1 MDRLRR
7 ISEIVSTL
15 SAIEITS
22 PFVQEGEVIQGTIR
36 ASVNEVTLP
45 FDVVIYAPYPLQFH
59 GSETI
64 SFFNKD
70 LIEFDHVMRNGYI
83 CIHTSHSPGLEEK
96 LKLDFE
102 SLKEWIN
109 RFYISKEQDAHYEHI
124 VAPSNKTV
132 CYFFTDVDRTFHRND
147 FGLISYSRFAES
159 KVEGQQTQSYLVQQ
173 FEIDGSIVP
182 CRWSEMY
189 HTMSKEKGLFIFV
202 ENAPVFSRKFAV
214 ENWLQLAN
222 TLGQEFLGFLSKFLK
237 QAGKR
242 TVPLLIGYNIS
253 KTEIH
258 WQVILLRGNDPPIY
272 GQKVEGSKNYIGT
285 VKDKEIVWGSTKNC
299 SYEYFFGR
307 GSLNTALTNANVLI
321 VGVGAVGSQIATS
334 LVRGGCRKLTLADH
348 DSKDP
353 ENVCRSEYW
362 FKTGITT
369 KVLELADS
377 LKSISPF
384 VKVTPVEKLMD
395 VAKCSVE
402 NPEYS
407 DSLKKMLNEFDII
420 VDCST
425 DDDVSYVLERF
436 KVRGRVFN
444 ISITNHAREL
454 VCVTSP
460 GIYQWLKSMN
470 HKFRSP
476 DTDFYNPTGCWNPT
490 FRASHNDISVL
501 VQFALKQIN
510 LTFEKGIPFRN
521 FILSGV
527 TEDEFNIKLQQF

>member
-7 ISEIVSTL
+7 ISEIVSSL

-22 PFVQEGEVIQGTIR
+22 PFVQEGEVIRGTIR
-36 ASVNEVTLP
+36 ASIGDVALL
-45 FDVVIYAPYPLQFH
+45 FDVVIAGAYPLQFH

-64 SFFNKD
+64 LFFNKD
-70 LIEFDHVMRNGYI
+70 LIEYNHVMRDGNI
-83 CIHTSHSPGLEEK
+83 CIHTSHSSDLEEK
-96 LKLDFE
+96 LRFDFD
-102 SLKEWIN
+102 SLREWIM
-109 RFYISKEQDAHYEHI
+109 RFYLGKEHETHYEHI
-124 VAPSNKTV
+124 VVPSSKTT
-132 CYFFTDVDRTFHRND
+132 CYFFTDVDRRFVKND
-147 FGLISYSRFAES
+147 FGIFSYSMLSES
-159 KVEGQQTQSYLVQQ
+159 KVQGQQTQSYLVQQ
-173 FEIDGSIVP
+173 FEINSSTVP
-182 CRWSEMY
+182 CRWSSWY
-189 HTMSKEKGLFIFV
+189 RAMSKEKGAFVFV

-214 ENWLQLAN
+214 ENWLQLAD
-222 TLGQEFLGFLSKFLK
+222 TLSQEFLGFLSKLLK

-242 TVPLLIGYNIS
+242 TVPLLVGYNIS

-258 WQVILLRGNDPPIY
+258 WEVILLRGNDPPIY
-272 GQKVEGSKNYIGT
+272 GKKIEGSKDYLGT
-285 VKDKEIVWGSTKNC
+285 VKDKEIIWGSTKNC
-299 SYEYFFGR
+299 SFEYFFGR
-307 GSLNTALTNANVLI
+307 GALNTTVTNANVLI

-377 LKSISPF
+377 LTSISPF
-384 VKVTPVEKLMD
+384 VEVTPVEKLMD
-395 VAKCSVE
+395 AAKFLLE

-407 DSLKKMLNEFDII
+407 DRLKNMLDEFDII

-444 ISITNHAREL
+444 ISITNHANEL
-454 VCVTSP
+454 VCVVSP

-470 HKFRSP
+470 HKFHSP
-476 DTDFYNPTGCWNPT
+476 AVDLYNPSGCWNPT

-501 VQFALKQIN
+501 VQFALRQIN
-510 LTFEKGIPFRN
+510 QAFERGGPFRN
-521 FILSGV
+521 FILSSV
-527 TEDEFNIKLQQF
+527 TEDEFNIKLKQF